1 MKSSPNAK
9 PSPKSRSR
17 PRIPKAPAANPREE
31 RDEPDPVLL
40 AVTGMSPAV
49 LTETIWALAQEVP
62 PVLPSQV
69 IVVTTSEGRRELDR
83 QLFQPDP
90 VLGCPPWEALREALA
105 ALGHRVSDRLRFG
118 TTGTDIRVITAT
130 DDATGR
136 SVELPDLRHPADNAA
151 AADFLLDQV
160 RALVENPDCR
170 LIASLAGGRKTM
182 GALLYACLS
191 LAGRETDRLTHVLVN
206 SPFDTLRGFWFP
218 GQTSAPLPDRE
229 GKLHDPRDA
238 RVELADVPFVPLRN
252 LFQRDLGRKAGSFNR
267 LVEEC
272 REQVRRTT
280 GEGLRLAIEQSRCEL
295 EVNGTLVRTAPREHL
310 VLLFLATRARRG
322 DSALP
327 AYKDALA
334 PLNEFR
340 VQLRQDVPPNRLAD
354 WRHGESLNTEFDDDQ
369 EVRRAVSSLGRR
381 LRTAG
386 GAAARLADCLPE
398 KGRFSLEMKGSL
410 IQLK

>member
-1 MKSSPNAK
+1 MV
-9 PSPKSRSR
+9 PSG
-17 PRIPKAPAANPREE
+17 

-49 LTETIWALAQEVP
+49 LTETIWALAHESP
-62 PVLPSQV
+62 PVLPSRV
-69 IVVTTSEGRRELDR
+69 IVVTTSEGRRELER
-83 QLFQPDP
+83 QLFEPDP
-90 VLGCPPWEALREALA
+90 VLGCPPWEALRKALA
-105 ALGHRVSDRLRFG
+105 ALGNDVSDRPRFG
-118 TTGTDIRVITAT
+118 TTGTDIRVITAV
-130 DDATGR
+130 AESTGR

-182 GALLYACLS
+182 GALLYACLT

-206 SPFDTLRGFWFP
+206 SPFDALRGFWFP
-218 GQTSAPLPDRE
+218 GQDSPPLTDRE
-229 GKLHDPRDA
+229 GKLHDPREA

-267 LVEEC
+267 LVEDC

-280 GEGLRLAIEQSRCEL
+280 GEGLRLTVEQSRCEL
-295 EVNGTLVRTAPREHL
+295 EVNGIRVRTAPLEHL

-327 AYKDALA
+327 AYKDGVK

-340 VQLRQDVPPNRLAD
+340 DQLRQNAPPRQLAD
-354 WRHGESLNTEFDDDQ
+354 WRHGGALRSKFEDDQ
-369 EVRRAVSSLGRR
+369 EVRRAISSLGRK

-386 GAAARLADCLPE
+386 GGAARLADCLPE
-398 KGRFSLEMKGSL
+398 KGRFSLAIPASL
-410 IQLK
+410 IHLA